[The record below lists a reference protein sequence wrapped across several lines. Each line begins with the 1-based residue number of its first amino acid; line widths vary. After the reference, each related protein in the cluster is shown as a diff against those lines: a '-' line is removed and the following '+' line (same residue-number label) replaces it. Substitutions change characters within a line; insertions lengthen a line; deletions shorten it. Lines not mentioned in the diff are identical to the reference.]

1 MINDINKINDINS
14 ILEKKII
21 LQDSLIELLEISL
34 QLKKLSNKVDNR
46 IAILEDRMKDCD
58 RSIKND

>member
-1 MINDINKINDINS
+1 MTVDN
-14 ILEKKII
+14 
-21 LQDSLIELLEISL
+21 LI
-34 QLKKLSNKVDNR
+34 KKVDNR